1 MPITITKHACIPS
14 GSKPFPDATKGTLDS
29 VRIVGVTGWCAFG
42 LTADAAD
49 AVDVPSL
56 DFDIGEV
63 DLSDLHLFGNQTV
76 AVITY

>member
-1 MPITITKHACIPS
+1 MPITITKHSCVPA
-14 GSKPFPDATKGTLDS
+14 GSRPFPDATKGTLDS

-49 AVDVPSL
+49 AVDVPFV

-63 DLSDLHLFGNQTV
+63 DLSDLHLFGTDTV